1 MPTWKDVLKD
11 TKHSLEFQTLLDSLN
26 KHYQKATIYPP
37 KKRLFEALRKTP
49 YENVKVVILGQDPYH
64 QPKQA
69 NGLAFSVFKGV
80 KIPPSLKNIF
90 KELHDDLGVPM
101 PKHGDLSKWAEEG
114 VLLLNTTMSVEA
126 FKPGSHKNLGWQ
138 FFTDAIIE
146 SLNAHPYPLVFI
158 LWGNHAKG
166 KKKLIDQNRHLVIE
180 SSHPSPLGAHVSFFG
195 SKPFSKAN
203 HFLKKQGRKPI
214 DFSL

>member
-1 MPTWKDVLKD
+1 MPTWKDVLKE
-11 TKHSLEFQTLLDSLN
+11 TKHSKTFQTLLDQLN
-26 KHYQKATIYPP
+26 AHYKEKTVYPP
-37 KKRLFEALRKTP
+37 KDKLFEALKKTP
-49 YENVKVVILGQDPYH
+49 YEKTKVVILGQDPYH

-69 NGLAFSVFKGV
+69 NGLAFSVFKDV
-80 KIPPSLKNIF
+80 NMPPSLKNIF
-90 KELHDDLGVPM
+90 KELHADLGVPI
-101 PKHGDLSKWAEEG
+101 PRHGDLTKWAEEG

-126 FKPGSHKNLGWQ
+126 SKPGSHKDLGWQ

-146 SLNAHPYPLVFI
+146 GLNHHPYPLVFI
-158 LWGNHAKG
+158 LWGNHAKS
-166 KKKLIDQNRHLVIE
+166 KKKLIDEKRHLIIE